1 MPTWVLTSAEVAIAY
16 GVDQVGSILPALEL
30 LPFDSNAGKVDQT
43 WSTYGDGHW
52 FWKLTSCL
60 LNAVTNKLCVIK
72 THRKYLSNENCL
84 STFHVLKSYPLSGYL
99 LYKESPITHSVGLV
113 SLLTTRFILYFRC
126 YDSLHDSV
134 PTVPIVNCL
143 RYRNNTI
150 TLLGLKDPIIS
161 CIMML
166 RVGCQWLAHITW
178 LWDKEEVL
186 SSFFYLMVWIPRTCM
201 SGATAKHC
209 CHSEQRTQN
218 NGSIIPQSM
227 WTQLYITLSAFG
239 KTKNTNT
246 SNYTV

>member
-1 MPTWVLTSAEVAIAY
+1 ML
-16 GVDQVGSILPALEL
+16 
-30 LPFDSNAGKVDQT
+30 
-43 WSTYGDGHW
+43 
-52 FWKLTSCL
+52 
-60 LNAVTNKLCVIK
+60 K
-72 THRKYLSNENCL
+72 T
-84 STFHVLKSYPLSGYL
+84 YPLSGYL

-113 SLLTTRFILYFRC
+113 SLLTTRFTLYFRC

-134 PTVPIVNCL
+134 LTVPIVNCL
-143 RYRNNTI
+143 RDRNNTI
-150 TLLGLKDPIIS
+150 TLHWLERSKY
-161 CIMML
+161 IMLL

-186 SSFFYLMVWIPRTCM
+186 LSFFWLMVWIPRTCM

-227 WTQLYITLSAFG
+227 LTQLYITLSAFG